1 MKKMILL
8 LGLILGICNMGVTA
22 FAEESLVEVLI
33 KTRPENGNVYTGI
46 EQIDMDVYDLTEW
59 RQKRAS
65 NEKADKEYIM
75 DTYPTK
81 ERLAT
86 FVQTE
91 QLKKINQVP
100 YSVDAKGE
108 ISLSLPRQQNNQD
121 AAYLILSSGE
131 TGNYHMVPIII
142 YLPQRMTN
150 TLTEA
155 DKLEITCKYREI
167 PVTPPTSE
175 PPPSTTTTTTTKS
188 TEPPITDSSG
198 PRKDLPKTIGTPSG
212 GEGPSYSGKELPST
226 NELIRNYCFL
236 GLLLMIVGLVGLNK
250 NKGEKIMK
258 NKKKW
263 VALLTTLLCLIPL
276 LAGVLGGGDSAYAA
290 DSVDVTIHKKKMD
303 EFPNSSIENTGE
315 EMNEFNRYE
324 GLPGITFTAW
334 DISEDFYA
342 ELRSRLTGNETDA
355 EYNTIAK
362 EVMNDFELNNAPN
375 ATRVGTDQTTDQ
387 DGNAN
392 FTNLP
397 TKNADGTY
405 KVYFFEEHASQG
417 VEIGS
422 YKLIMMLPMKGSN
435 GQDLTKIHLYPK
447 NKVEGED
454 PEKELVDDN
463 GDPLPPRPAGAYDFE
478 VGQQIHYRAS
488 FVIPSQIGDLV
499 NGAPRYTKLEF
510 KDAVDQTGVKFE
522 GIDQIVIGGTA
533 VTPATFLANA
543 TDDYYNTAAP
553 FTGYAGFNIAMNLT
567 GAAGPATAQ
576 YLSQYAGQRIE
587 FYYTVSFTDE
597 TPVDLDINNEF
608 TVTMN
613 HDGGQDDVK
622 TNDPIDP
629 IITGGKKFFKHEDGE
644 TKGLAG
650 AEFVVIRE
658 VNGVE
663 QYLTVGTDSKT
674 WTPVGPNEDYANAT
688 KFISDADGRFEVTGL
703 AYGDYMLREI
713 KAPNGFQKL
722 TDDVDFEIDKDS
734 YNNATALPIANS
746 SKGGTLPSTGGM
758 GIIAFIVIGL
768 GLMAAAIVRYR
779 RVRFEV

>member
-1 MKKMILL
+1 
-8 LGLILGICNMGVTA
+8 
-22 FAEESLVEVLI
+22 
-33 KTRPENGNVYTGI
+33 
-46 EQIDMDVYDLTEW
+46 
-59 RQKRAS
+59 
-65 NEKADKEYIM
+65 
-75 DTYPTK
+75 
-81 ERLAT
+81 
-86 FVQTE
+86 
-91 QLKKINQVP
+91 
-100 YSVDAKGE
+100 
-108 ISLSLPRQQNNQD
+108 
-121 AAYLILSSGE
+121 
-131 TGNYHMVPIII
+131 
-142 YLPQRMTN
+142 
-150 TLTEA
+150 
-155 DKLEITCKYREI
+155 
-167 PVTPPTSE
+167 
-175 PPPSTTTTTTTKS
+175 
-188 TEPPITDSSG
+188 
-198 PRKDLPKTIGTPSG
+198 
-212 GEGPSYSGKELPST
+212 
-226 NELIRNYCFL
+226 
-236 GLLLMIVGLVGLNK
+236 
-250 NKGEKIMK
+250 MK

-263 VALLTTLLCLIPL
+263 IALLTTLLCMIPL
-276 LAGVLGGGDSAYAA
+276 LAGVLGGGERAYAA
-290 DSVDVTIHKKKMD
+290 DSVNVTLHKKKMD

-315 EMNEFNRYE
+315 LMPGFDRYE

-334 DISEDFYA
+334 DISTDFYA
-342 ELRSRLTGNETDA
+342 ALNATLTGNETDA
-355 EYNTIAK
+355 EYNTKAK
-362 EVMNDFELNNAPN
+362 AVMDAFVLNKTT
-375 ATRVGTDQTTDQ
+375 ATQVPGDQTTDAN
-387 DGNAN
+387 GEAN
-392 FTNLP
+392 FANLP

-405 KVYFFEEHASQG
+405 KVYYFEEHASQG

-422 YKLIMMLPMKGSN
+422 YKLILMLPLKGSN
-435 GQDLTKIHLYPK
+435 GQDLQNIHLYPK

>member
-33 KTRPENGNVYTGI
+33 KTRPETGNVYTGI

-91 QLKKINQVP
+91 QLKKINHAP
-100 YSVDAKGE
+100 YSVDANGE

-175 PPPSTTTTTTTKS
+175 PPPSKTTTTTTKS

-543 TDDYYNTAAP
+543 TADYYNTAAP

-650 AEFVVIRE
+650 AEFIVIRE

-779 RVRFEV
+779 RVQFEV